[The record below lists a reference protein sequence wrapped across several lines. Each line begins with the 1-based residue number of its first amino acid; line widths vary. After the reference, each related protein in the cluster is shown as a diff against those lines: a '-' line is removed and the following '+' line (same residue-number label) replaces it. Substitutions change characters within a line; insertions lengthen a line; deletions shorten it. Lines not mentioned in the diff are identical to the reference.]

1 MDPALIDSTKPTF
14 SKGSIAAVT
23 VCTFAMAVLLGF
35 ALYRIWRGHRP
46 LPLPN
51 TTEKKDNG
59 GATVHTRRV
68 ESDLFGGR
76 EHTSADFAP
85 RGAAVMEQHRVTSTY
100 RTESQYSQPH
110 SFGHKKSDEAPPM
123 PIQVK
128 IPKAGELE
136 KQTGEKKQEAM
147 GGGYDVA
154 STFSGP
160 AGRVSEAAESSMFHD
175 SSMAGKLCIVTRTF
189 EPALPDELMIHVRS
203 ISRHL
208 ILGSLDWW
216 FLDCWLL
223 PMRAPVDIQQ
233 PGDRVQVDVVYD
245 DGWCLGRNLD
255 AAHHGRPG
263 EELPIDNG
271 VFPRECLGTS
281 DDQVRLQDKNAGK
294 FSEYSQVS
302 SGHHLN
308 FSMGG
313 FDGDMKEDC
322 LDTIHSSHEGVTDDE
337 PPLPSDATPLRRPM
351 NESDNK
357 VEDRPHRTTS
367 LVADNSIFAEL
378 DKALGL

>member
-1 MDPALIDSTKPTF
+1 MTSNAVILSAVPESKPPGSVSENHKGQVGSNTTAAQSGDHSTQTSHGPNYFKNPDLMDPALIDSTKPTF

-208 ILGSLDWW
+208 ILGSLD
-216 FLDCWLL
+216 
-223 PMRAPVDIQQ
+223 
-233 PGDRVQVDVVYD
+233 
-245 DGWCLGRNLD
+245 
-255 AAHHGRPG
+255 
-263 EELPIDNG
+263 
-271 VFPRECLGTS
+271 
-281 DDQVRLQDKNAGK
+281 
-294 FSEYSQVS
+294 
-302 SGHHLN
+302 
-308 FSMGG
+308 
-313 FDGDMKEDC
+313 
-322 LDTIHSSHEGVTDDE
+322 
-337 PPLPSDATPLRRPM
+337 
-351 NESDNK
+351 
-357 VEDRPHRTTS
+357 
-367 LVADNSIFAEL
+367 
-378 DKALGL
+378 